1 MILIGGLEKQSS
13 SNVGDQLMSSLG
25 KKGLKGRQV
34 SKGKSKKKPKH
45 RKSINGLK
53 ANSQKVEGEE
63 ENPEGNNP
71 DNLLR

>member
-1 MILIGGLEKQSS
+1 
-13 SNVGDQLMSSLG
+13 MSSLG

-34 SKGKSKKKPKH
+34 SKGKSKKKPKP